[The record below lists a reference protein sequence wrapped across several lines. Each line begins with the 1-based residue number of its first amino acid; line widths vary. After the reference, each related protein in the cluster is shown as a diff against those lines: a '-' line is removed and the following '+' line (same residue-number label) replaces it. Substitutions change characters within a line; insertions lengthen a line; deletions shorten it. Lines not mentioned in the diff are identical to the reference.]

1 MIIYTLRHA
10 RELRRMEAI
19 DELEHVPTQVNR
31 DEVALAQQVMRSFE
45 GDLDLSEFRDQYQE
59 DLRAVIDAKVAGA
72 EVVAPVE
79 DAPPKVVNLVEALRK
94 SLDSVG
100 EGKRAS
106 KRKANIRPIAS
117 RATGRRRG
125 RA

>member
-1 MIIYTLRHA
+1 MIMYTLRHA

>member
-1 MIIYTLRHA
+1 M
-10 RELRRMEAI
+10 
-19 DELEHVPTQVNR
+19 PTQVNR

-79 DAPPKVVNLVEALRK
+79 DAPPKVVNLMEALRK

-117 RATGRRRG
+117 HATGRRRG

>member
-1 MIIYTLRHA
+1 MSDQRQRYT
-10 RELRRMEAI
+10 
-19 DELEHVPTQVNR
+19 
-31 DEVALAQQVMRSFE
+31 FE

-59 DLRAVIDAKVAGA
+59 DLRAVIDDKVAGA

-79 DAPPKVVNLVEALRK
+79 EAPPKIVNLMEALRK

-100 EGKRAS
+100 EGKRTS
-106 KRKANIRPIAS
+106 KQKANVRPIAS

-125 RA
+125 RG